1 MEGFI
6 RKVLTL
12 LKRVG
17 IYVVDGV
24 VIGMAVMIPG
34 VSGGS
39 MIMSMGLYPALI
51 AVIGGTNEERRK
63 NIPVLLPVV
72 VGLLCGIVAFSYLLK
87 LALANFP
94 LQTAMVF
101 IGLILGG
108 IPMLFDQIKGSRFTV
123 GSLISFLVAVAA
135 MVLMLVFSAKASLDL
150 SLQPSLWHFL
160 LTVALGFLSS
170 ATMIIPGV
178 SGSALML
185 ILGYYNEITGRV
197 RSLSEGVRTM
207 NGAAIGENVL
217 VFIPY
222 LIGAILGIVL
232 TSKGIKKLLEKHPVT
247 TYWALI
253 GLMVTS
259 PLAVLVKSGV
269 VWSTVTFLGI
279 VASLVCL
286 AIGFSV
292 AFFLGK
298 KEG

>member
-1 MEGFI
+1 MKGFMQ
-6 RKVLTL
+6 KALAL
-12 LKRVG
+12 LKRAG
-17 IYVVDGV
+17 IYIVDGI

-72 VGLLCGIVAFSYLLK
+72 AGLLCGIVAFSYLLK

-108 IPMLFDQIKGSRFTV
+108 IPMLFAQIKGSRFTL
-123 GSLISFLVAVAA
+123 GSLVAFLVAVAV
-135 MVLMLVFSAKASLDL
+135 MVLMLVFSAKANLDL
-150 SLQPSLWHFL
+150 SLKPSLWHFL
-160 LTVALGFLSS
+160 LTVVLGFLSS

-197 RSLSEGVRTM
+197 RALSEGVRTM

-232 TSKGIKKLLEKHPVT
+232 TSKGIKKLLERHPVT

-269 VWSTVTFLGI
+269 AWSDVSFLSVVT
-279 VASLVCL
+279 SLICL
-286 AIGFSV
+286 AIGFGV
-292 AFFLGK
+292 AFFLGR
-298 KEG
+298 KEN